1 MSFWINESF
10 TENNLCEV
18 VRGVAGDLV
27 EEVQLIDNFTN
38 KKGMISQCYRIA
50 CRSMERLR
58 TDEEI
63 NELQV
68 MTNNLE
74 FGYDSGCSGM
84 LGSKETLR
92 LQPGFTALS
101 RQSSQDCTVAGYHIP
116 ANTELLVNVWA
127 MGRDP
132 NYWENPFEFSP
143 SRFLNEDGSIKK
155 GLDVKGQ
162 QFLLLPFGS
171 GRRIWPGASLTLQIV
186 PSTIAAVIQCFDW
199 KVGDGG
205 NGSINMEEGHGSS
218 RAHPLVCVPVGRF
231 NPFLTHAG

>member
-1 MSFWINESF
+1 MEESDI
-10 TENNLCEV
+10 TNIPYIQAI
-18 VRGVAGDLV
+18 VR
-27 EEVQLIDNFTN
+27 
-38 KKGMISQCYRIA
+38 
-50 CRSMERLR
+50 
-58 TDEEI
+58 
-63 NELQV
+63 
-68 MTNNLE
+68 
-74 FGYDSGCSGM
+74 
-84 LGSKETLR
+84 ETLR
-92 LQPGFTALS
+92 LQPGFTVLS

-132 NYWENPFEFSP
+132 NCWESPLEFSP

-171 GRRIWPGASLTLQIV
+171 GRRICPGASLTLQIV

-199 KVGDGG
+199 KVGHGG

-231 NPFLTHAG
+231 NPFLTHAGWRKPKMIEYYLGFDSVFSSLLLSFSCVWIMCWCGSAPLAYM